1 MGETGVRIRTF
12 RPDDQQL
19 VRDLVLAGLLDHWG
33 TLDPAL
39 NPDLNDI
46 AAWYQPLDGFTVVA
60 EVDNLIAGT
69 GTLHRGD
76 DDSGVLVRMSVSSDH
91 RGKGIGK
98 ALVRALADVARDR
111 GYRRLVCETTDTW
124 QDAINLYLAMGFT
137 IVDRRDGDVF
147 FELQLQGQN

>member
-147 FELQLQGQN
+147 FELQLQGQT

>member
-46 AAWYQPLDGFTVVA
+46 AAWYRPLDGYTVVA
-60 EVDNLIAGT
+60 EVDNQIAGT

-76 DDSGVLVRMSVSSDH
+76 DESGVLARMSVSSDH

-98 ALVRALADVARDR
+98 ALVRALADVARDK

-147 FELQLQGQN
+147 FELPLQGQN